1 MATYALTVLLL
12 LQTLPQQE
20 PPEARLPSGKS
31 RTLAI
36 LQRDYKKSKKD
47 VAEIIKLAQELQ
59 AEIQRN
65 EEFVVDVDSIRK
77 AEKIE
82 KLSKNIKNRF
92 RRLQ

>member
-12 LQTLPQQE
+12 LQTLPQKE
-20 PPEARLPSGKS
+20 PPEALPPSSKS

-36 LQRDYKKSKKD
+36 LQRDYERSKKD